1 MKNNFLLLITVFV
14 LSLFQQL
21 NAQKNPSFDAT
32 NARDGENVEYCHQH
46 KKQVLLEQNPLYLK
60 SKIQDEIEFQKV
72 LKKPVQKG
80 IIYKIPIVFHV
91 LHINGAE
98 NISDEQI
105 MDALFILN
113 RDFRKLNADTAT
125 VHADFQGMP
134 SDAEIEF
141 VLATKAPNGAC
152 FKGIT
157 RTISPLSYDGADGN
171 AQVTAIRNGND
182 VFNGT
187 WAGNKYMNVF
197 ICGEIGGAA
206 GYTTNPASW
215 SSTSMTNGIW
225 ILHNYVGSMGTG
237 SVNGSRALTHE
248 VGHWLNL
255 SHTWGPN
262 NNPGNASSCTSSD
275 QVSDTPT
282 CIGVTSCSLNA
293 NTCDDDNAYWGFNMR
308 DNVENYMDYSYCS
321 KMYTAGQVA
330 RMRAAL
336 LLGSTGRANLWT
348 ANNLAATGATG
359 NLVLCKAEFAADK
372 KTVCA
377 GELVQLLDDS
387 YNAATGWN
395 WEITPNNGWSF
406 VSGSTATSQNPQL
419 NFTQSG
425 LYTVKLTST
434 DGTTTDDETKT
445 NFLRILPAASTIPYW
460 EGFEGYSNLNNLMNW
475 EVYNPNSNNAYTI
488 ENTTAHSGIQC
499 AKIVNFGQAPSN
511 IDELISAPI
520 DLSVVPSSGSVTL
533 SFRYAYRKKVTAD
546 YEYLKVFISSDCGT
560 DWAQRK
566 TIGGTQLSSLTSSTT
581 WKPTQ
586 QSDWT
591 TVHMINV
598 TNNYFTENFRMKFRF
613 EGEGGNNFYLDDI
626 NLYEG
631 SPSDNLVIGVDEL
644 NTFNSLELFPNPTED
659 ELNLRFS
666 LDKKEDMKF
675 VISDLSGKITQ
686 QHSFKASEGSN
697 LVMFDTNSLSAGMYF
712 LTIGTSTSL
721 KTMQFVVK

>member
-14 LSLFQQL
+14 LSIFQQL
-21 NAQKNPSFDAT
+21 NAQNKPSFDAS
-32 NARDGENVEYCHQH
+32 NARDGEKVEYCHQH
-46 KKQVLLEQNPLYLK
+46 KKQALLEQNPLYLK
-60 SKIQDEIEFQKV
+60 SKLQDEIEFQKA

-80 IIYKIPIVFHV
+80 IVYKIPIVFHV
-91 LHINGAE
+91 LHNNGVE

-105 MDALFILN
+105 MDALSILN

-157 RTISPLSYDGADGN
+157 RTMSPLSYQGDDGN

-187 WAGNKYMNVF
+187 WAGNKYMNIF

-206 GYTTNPASW
+206 GYTTNPSVW
-215 SSTSMTNGIW
+215 SANSMGNGIW
-225 ILHNYVGSMGTG
+225 ILHNYVGSIGTG
-237 SVNGSRALTHE
+237 STNGSRALTHE

-262 NNPGNASSCTSSD
+262 NNPGNASSCASSD
-275 QVSDTPT
+275 EVQDTPT
-282 CIGVTSCSLNA
+282 CIGVTSCNLNA
-293 NTCDDDNAYWGFNMR
+293 NTCDDDNAYWGFNIR

-336 LLGSTGRANLWT
+336 QVGTTGRANLWT
-348 ANNLAATGATG
+348 ANNLASTGATG

-377 GELVQLLDDS
+377 GEQVQLVDDS

-395 WEITPNNGWSF
+395 WEITPTTGWSF

-445 NFLRILPAASTIPYW
+445 NYLRILPAATTIPYW
-460 EGFEGYSNLNNLMNW
+460 EGFEGYSTLDNLTNW
-475 EVYNPNSNNAYTI
+475 EVYNPNNNNAFTI
-488 ENTTAHSGIQC
+488 ENTTAHSGTQC
-499 AKIVNFGQAPSN
+499 AKIVNFGQAP
-511 IDELISAPI
+511 
-520 DLSVVPSSGSVTL
+520 
-533 SFRYAYRKKVTAD
+533 
-546 YEYLKVFISSDCGT
+546 
-560 DWAQRK
+560 
-566 TIGGTQLSSLTSSTT
+566 
-581 WKPTQ
+581 
-586 QSDWT
+586 
-591 TVHMINV
+591 
-598 TNNYFTENFRMKFRF
+598 
-613 EGEGGNNFYLDDI
+613 
-626 NLYEG
+626 
-631 SPSDNLVIGVDEL
+631 
-644 NTFNSLELFPNPTED
+644 
-659 ELNLRFS
+659 
-666 LDKKEDMKF
+666 
-675 VISDLSGKITQ
+675 
-686 QHSFKASEGSN
+686 
-697 LVMFDTNSLSAGMYF
+697 
-712 LTIGTSTSL
+712 
-721 KTMQFVVK
+721 

>member
-1 MKNNFLLLITVFV
+1 MKNNFLLLISIFVF
-14 LSLFQQL
+14 SLFQQL
-21 NAQKNPSFDAT
+21 NAQQKPTFDAS
-32 NARDGENVEYCHQH
+32 NARDGEKVEYCHQH
-46 KKQVLLEQNPLYLK
+46 KKQALLEQNEAYLK
-60 SKIQDEIEFQKV
+60 SKLQDEIEFQKA
-72 LKKPVQKG
+72 LKKPVPKG
-80 IIYKIPIVFHV
+80 TVYKIPVVFHV
-91 LHINGAE
+91 LHNNGVE

-105 MDALFILN
+105 MDAVNILN

-134 SDAEIEF
+134 TDSEIEF

-157 RTISPLSYDGADGN
+157 RTMSPLSYQGDDGGD
-171 AQVTAIRNGND
+171 QVTAIRNGND

-187 WAGNKYMNVF
+187 WAGNRYMNVF

-215 SSTSMTNGIW
+215 SGTAMTNGIW
-225 ILHNYVGSMGTG
+225 ILHDYVGSIGTG
-237 SVNGSRALTHE
+237 SLNGSRALTHE

-262 NNPGNASSCTSSD
+262 NNPGNASSCSSD
-275 QVSDTPT
+275 DQVADTPT
-282 CIGVTSCSLNA
+282 CIGVTSCNLNA
-293 NTCDDDNAYWGFNMR
+293 NTCSDDNAYWGFNIR

-336 LLGSTGRANLWT
+336 LVGSTGRANLWT
-348 ANNLAATGATG
+348 ANNLALTGAT
-359 NLVLCKAEFAADK
+359 NDLVLCKADFGADK

-377 GELVQLLDDS
+377 GEQVQLLDDS

-395 WEITPNNGWSF
+395 WEITPATGWSYTDGT
-406 VSGSTATSQNPQL
+406 SATSQNPKMI
-419 NFTQSG
+419 FTQSG

-434 DGTTTDDETKT
+434 DGTTTDDETKN
-445 NFLRILPAASTIPYW
+445 NFLRILPTASTIPYW
-460 EGFEGYSNLNNLMNW
+460 EGFEGYSSLDNLTNW
-475 EVYNPNSNNAYTI
+475 EVFNPNNNNAYTV
-488 ENTTAHSGIQC
+488 ENTTSHSGTQC
-499 AKIVNFGQAPSN
+499 AKLVNFGQTPSN

-520 DLSVVPSSGSVTL
+520 DLSVVPSNGSVTL
-533 SFRYAYRKKVTAD
+533 SFRYAYRKRVAAD
-546 YEYLKVFISSDCGT
+546 YEFLKVFISGDCGT

-566 TIGGTQLSSLTSSTT
+566 TIGGGQLSSLTSTT
-581 WKPTQ
+581 SWKPTQ

-598 TNNYFTENFRMKFRF
+598 TNNYFTENFRMRFRF

-626 NLYEG
+626 NLYPG
-631 SPSDNLVIGVDEL
+631 SPSDNLVIGIDEM
-644 NTFNSLELFPNPTED
+644 NTLNSLELFPNPTEG
-659 ELNLRFS
+659 ELNLRFT
-666 LDKKEDMKF
+666 LNNKEDLNF
-675 VISDLSGKITQ
+675 IVTDLSGKVSQ
-686 QHSFKASEGSN
+686 QHSFKANEGSN

-712 LTIGTSTSL
+712 LTIASGTSS

>member
-1 MKNNFLLLITVFV
+1 MKNNFLLLFTALI

-21 NAQKNPSFDAT
+21 NAQKKPTFDPT
-32 NARDGENVEYCHQH
+32 NARDGEKIEYCHQH
-46 KKQVLLEQNPLYLK
+46 KKQALLMQNEEYIK
-60 SKIQDEIEFQKV
+60 MKQQDDVEFQKV
-72 LKKPVQKG
+72 LKKPVPKG
-80 IIYKIPIVFHV
+80 IIYKIPVVFHL
-91 LHINGAE
+91 LHNNGIE

-105 MDALFILN
+105 FDAIAIMN

-125 VHADFQGMP
+125 VHLNFQGMP
-134 SDAEIEF
+134 TDSEIEF

-157 RTISPLSYDGADGN
+157 KTMSPMSYQGDDGG

-182 VFNGT
+182 VYQGA

-206 GYTTNPASW
+206 GYTTNPATW
-215 SSTSMTNGIW
+215 SASSMTNGIW
-225 ILHNYVGSMGTG
+225 ILHNYVGSIGTG
-237 SVNGSRALTHE
+237 SVSGSRAMTHE

-262 NNPGNASSCTSSD
+262 NNPGNATSCSSD
-275 QVSDTPT
+275 DGVQDTPT
-282 CIGVTSCSLNA
+282 CIGVTSCALNA
-293 NTCDDDNAYWGFNMR
+293 NTCDDDDAYWGFNIR

-336 LLGSTGRANLWT
+336 QLGSTGRANLWT

-377 GELVQLLDDS
+377 GEQVQLLDDS
-387 YNAATGWN
+387 YNAVTGWN
-395 WEITPNNGWSF
+395 WEITPSTGWSYA
-406 VSGSTATSQNPQL
+406 SGSTATSQNPQL

-425 LYTVKLTST
+425 LYSVKLIST
-434 DGTTTDDETKT
+434 DGTTTDEEIKA
-445 NFLRILPAASTIPYW
+445 NYLRILPQSSTIPFW
-460 EGFEGYSNLNNLMNW
+460 EGFEGYSSLANLTNW
-475 EVYNPNSNNAYTI
+475 EVYNPNNNNPYTL
-488 ENTTAHSGIQC
+488 ENTTAHSGAQC
-499 AKIVNFGQAPSN
+499 AKIVNFGQTGSN

-520 DLSVVPSSGSVTL
+520 DLSVVPSTGAVTL
-533 SFRYAYRKKVTAD
+533 SFRYAYRKKVAAD
-546 YEYLKVFISSDCGT
+546 NEFLKVFISSDCGSN
-560 DWAQRK
+560 WAQRK
-566 TIGGTQLSSLTSSTT
+566 TIGGNQLSSLTSSTT

-631 SPSDNLVIGVDEL
+631 APSDNLVVGVDEL

-666 LDKKEDMKF
+666 LDKKEDVKF
-675 VISDLSGKITQ
+675 VITDLSGKISQ
-686 QHSFKASEGSN
+686 QNYFKANEGSN
-697 LVMFDTNSLSAGMYF
+697 LVMFNTNTLSAGMYF
-712 LTIGTSTSL
+712 LTIGTGSL
-721 KTMQFVVK
+721 SKTVQFVVK